1 VPAKSGF
8 GLLPVIP
15 AARVQFT
22 GTPFSKHSLA
32 AIARQPYQTD
42 GPCEIY
48 RLARMIKDPY
58 EVSIVLDRDYSSR
71 FRKLLESGPIWAID
85 SPANR
90 EVAEE
95 IWKEFPSRDHLDGIT
110 IFTNGKGA
118 SPEEAFIAEFDTI
131 DMHHGV
137 YSDAPPYTIARAIGI
152 SFTGKLRAVLSSYGF
167 DSFATTDDGF
177 RATRPLPSIDNR

>member
-137 YSDAPPYTIARAIGI
+137 YSAAPLTRSPA
-152 SFTGKLRAVLSSYGF
+152 LSE
-167 DSFATTDDGF
+167 
-177 RATRPLPSIDNR
+177 LPSLTNSGRCSLHTASTLSLLRMKDLERSGLCRR